1 MIGSRVLAQNENRL
15 GFIKIFKGDR
25 SFSYADR
32 WTQGRPAR
40 FVTHVRAVGQ
50 VVRAVETDEQLIK
63 KGGFVAGPARSVKD
77 GLIGRIEAFQVFCNQ
92 GESLV
97 PSDWFVVFPPFFRYM
112 GWVRRP

>member
-1 MIGSRVLAQNENRL
+1 MRGLTETIFPPFRLQVCMAQHTGMIGSRVLAQNENRL

-50 VVRAVETDEQLIK
+50 VVRAIETDEQLIR
-63 KGGFVAGPARSVKD
+63 KGGASFLARPEV
-77 GLIGRIEAFQVFCNQ
+77 
-92 GESLV
+92 
-97 PSDWFVVFPPFFRYM
+97 
-112 GWVRRP
+112 